1 MTGPNV
7 TRLRRI
13 LRSLKDA
20 SLDQRKIR
28 RTLPVVAD
36 REARIEGALERV
48 KDRHSRWK
56 RFRKISDSEEHLRD
70 AGSLTAKD

>member
-20 SLDQRKIR
+20 SHDQRKIR
-28 RTLPVVAD
+28 RTLPIVAD
-36 REARIEGALERV
+36 REARVEGALERV
-48 KDRHSRWK
+48 QDRHSRWK
-56 RFRKISDSEEHLRD
+56 WLRKISDSEEHLRD
-70 AGSLTAKD
+70 AGSFTAKD